1 MEYDANTTMRVFE
14 DQDLFKS
21 VKTVSNFLVGTQ
33 TGTNSGFN
41 LSEKDMRVC

>member
-1 MEYDANTTMRVFE
+1 MEYDVNTTMRVFE
-14 DQDLFKS
+14 DQDLFES

-41 LSEKDMRVC
+41 LSEKNTRMC